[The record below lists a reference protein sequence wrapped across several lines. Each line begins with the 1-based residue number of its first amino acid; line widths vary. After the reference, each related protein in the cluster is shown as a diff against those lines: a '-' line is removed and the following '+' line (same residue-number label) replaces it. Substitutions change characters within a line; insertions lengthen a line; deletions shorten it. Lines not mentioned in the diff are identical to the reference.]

1 MKKYFIILLAGLL
14 STACMNDFEDE
25 PVSVDKFTAE
35 NVGTPNTTISK
46 VRSKYSSII
55 SNSGHTPINEDLVI
69 EGIVTSSDIT
79 GNLYQVMVIQEM
91 NEDGTVNTT
100 VPGINIGIKGV
111 SNLYTIFPV
120 GQVVRISLKGLYIGG
135 YGQCPKIG
143 EPYITAS
150 ATPTQRIG
158 PMCLPSMTK
167 HIQKVGK
174 ADAKN
179 VKARELTADD
189 VKNGDLS
196 KLSPMLVSL
205 KTVKIKEADGFTMY
219 AHKESAT
226 TYSVENNILFSDKS
240 TKILLYTSSS
250 ATFANNL
257 LPEGWLNMQGILSR
271 YNSSWQFQLI
281 SEDDIEKIK

>member
-1 MKKYFIILLAGLL
+1 MLAGLL

-111 SNLYTIFPV
+111 SNLYTIF
-120 GQVVRISLKGLYIGG
+120 INFNK
-135 YGQCPKIG
+135 
-143 EPYITAS
+143 
-150 ATPTQRIG
+150 
-158 PMCLPSMTK
+158 
-167 HIQKVGK
+167 
-174 ADAKN
+174 
-179 VKARELTADD
+179 
-189 VKNGDLS
+189 
-196 KLSPMLVSL
+196 
-205 KTVKIKEADGFTMY
+205 
-219 AHKESAT
+219 
-226 TYSVENNILFSDKS
+226 
-240 TKILLYTSSS
+240 
-250 ATFANNL
+250 
-257 LPEGWLNMQGILSR
+257 
-271 YNSSWQFQLI
+271 
-281 SEDDIEKIK
+281 